1 MKLIINQNQKKILL
15 ENNDESLKNFLI
27 KIGLDFTDKISIIQ
41 STYDIPPEFRKVA
54 PPEYMRRMLNLFGP
68 IFVIDIDG
76 EKFLYQNRG
85 DQEWFI
91 GENGFIYNL
100 YEIPSLKKFFSLGLG
115 FSKII
120 DLFWDDD
127 FY

>member
-15 ENNDESLKNFLI
+15 ENNDEGLKNFLI
-27 KIGLDFTDKISIIQ
+27 KIGLDLTDKISIIE
-41 STYDIPPEFRKVA
+41 STYDIPPEFRRVA
-54 PPEYMRRMLNLFGP
+54 PPELMRRMLNLFGP

-76 EKFLYQNRG
+76 EKILYQNRG
-85 DQEWFI
+85 HEEWFI